1 MHTGDHMTINAIDLF
16 AGCGGLTEGLEQ
28 AGITV
33 KYAVELDPR
42 ISKIYEGN
50 HHKTI
55 MINSDIRRISDDD
68 FRRMG
73 HVDIVAGCPPCQGF
87 TQMNRNNKR
96 RAYSDKRNI
105 LIEEYLRAV
114 KIIKPNFIMMENVP
128 QIIYYD
134 RFNSMLEELKEIGYS
149 IDFKEINVKDF
160 GIPQSRRRL
169 VLIGALSH
177 DVDFPFR
184 MNTPVKTVRDAI
196 ESLPKPTDSSDPMHR
211 IHSNH
216 TPYIQHIIELIP
228 KNGGNRKNLPKKYW
242 LECHKKANIGY
253 SDVYGRMFCDRPS
266 PTITG
271 GCLSPSKGRFL
282 HPTQNRSISV
292 REASILQSFPIDYY
306 FDDKCPKTILAQM
319 IGNAIPPKFAKI
331 QGLYIKEM
339 IENED

>member
-1 MHTGDHMTINAIDLF
+1 MTINAIDLF

-196 ESLPKPTDSSDPMHR
+196 ESLPKPTDSSDPIHR

-228 KNGGNRKNLPKKYW
+228 KNGGNRKNLPK
-242 LECHKKANIGY
+242 NIGL
-253 SDVYGRMFCDRPS
+253 SAIKKQILVILMS
-266 PTITG
+266 TV
-271 GCLSPSKGRFL
+271 GCFGIDLLRLSLGDACRLQKDDFYIR
-282 HPTQNRSISV
+282 HKI
-292 REASILQSFPIDYY
+292 EASVLERLLFCSRFQL
-306 FDDKCPKTILAQM
+306 TIISM
-319 IGNAIPPKFAKI
+319 INALKPY
-331 QGLYIKEM
+331 LLR
-339 IENED
+339 